1 MGYKNEVTKLRRQN
15 ENIQIS
21 ISFNSSLMIK
31 LHSKGLSFERCFN
44 WHGDF

>member
-15 ENIQIS
+15 GNIQIS

-31 LHSKGLSFERCFN
+31 LHFKGLPFERCFN